1 VIRALVIAALLL
13 GGGSAARAADT
24 RGLEQRAN
32 AFYDRLSR
40 GDTAGARAAFPS
52 LEQDLA
58 RTIDTLQDK
67 MDEQREAI
75 IDRDGDLE
83 ALYASPSWREDEVAT
98 LVLGYH
104 LAWVR
109 YQGAQLTDDATRKK
123 KLLREAADGFE
134 QYTAAEQ
141 IPEIYSESIYGRG
154 LALMDLGQ
162 YGEAIGDLQTA
173 AGLPR
178 TAAKAKAALAE
189 AKRRQSGGKPVAAPD
204 PAEQLAQLRALLEA
218 AAKNPDKGGE
228 ASEMARSL
236 AAQGG
241 DWPSR
246 VQGVIRDLP
255 PSSHGLALQGQLA
268 IDAHHCDQLPAL
280 VKAGADLKD
289 SGRARWRPELLYLN
303 AACEL
308 NDGKQA
314 DAARLFATLAAEFP
328 NSPRAEEAAYYRCRA
343 LDTARHGD
351 AAAEKDYE
359 PALRDYLEHYGKSPR
374 SSEIR
379 YLLAELVRERG
390 DCKAAI
396 PLYEQV
402 TSGDFATRARLGA
415 LECRVGALTPDAA
428 AERTVLLDDL
438 QRFVAGASKQTD
450 ERTLAKACLLGAL
463 VAVRQK
469 PPDDAAALGFLD
481 DYERRFPKESEWHD
495 TARRVRL
502 EARLRAGQYAQAE
515 ADVDALLAQV
525 DDKATRKLVARIGK
539 DLMRRHAGDE
549 AQSAALARKIW
560 SALAA
565 DGSDPQ
571 DRANLSE
578 LELSAGNEDEAR
590 KLFEGVLA
598 VRPDSAQA
606 QRGAARAATAL
617 GDREAAMGYWRQVV
631 DQSTPGGTSW
641 YEARLAE
648 FDLLVASGHTP
659 EACDL
664 ARRASGQSKTTGG
677 DVLAKQLLERARTVC
692 R

>member
-1 VIRALVIAALLL
+1 VIRGLVIAALVA
-13 GGGSAARAADT
+13 SAGIARAADT
-24 RGLEQRAN
+24 RALEQRAN

-40 GDTAGARAAFPS
+40 GDTAGARAAFPA

-109 YQGAQLTDDATRKK
+109 YQGAQLTDDAAKMK
-123 KLLREAADGFE
+123 KLLRGAADGFE

-141 IPEIYSESIYGRG
+141 IPEIYSESVYGRG

-189 AKRRQSGGKPVAAPD
+189 AKRRQSGGKPVAAPE
-204 PAEQLAQLRALLEA
+204 PADQLAQLRTLLET

-228 ASEMARSL
+228 ATEMARGL

-241 DWPSR
+241 DWPSK

-268 IDAHHCDQLPAL
+268 IDARHCDQLPAL
-280 VKAGADLKD
+280 VAAGADVKD
-289 SGRARWRPELLYLN
+289 AGRARWRPELLYLA
-303 AACEL
+303 AACAL
-308 NDGKQA
+308 NAGKQA
-314 DAARLFATLAAEFP
+314 EAARQFGQLASEFP
-328 NSPRAEEAAYYRCRA
+328 SGPRAEEAAYYRCRA
-343 LDTARHGD
+343 LDTARHD
-351 AAAEKDYE
+351 DSAAAKEYE
-359 PALRDYLEHYGKSPR
+359 PALREYLERYGKSPR
-374 SSEIR
+374 SGEIR
-379 YLLAELVRERG
+379 YLLAELARERG
-390 DCKAAI
+390 DCAAAI

-402 TSGDFATRARLGA
+402 GSGEFAVRARLGA
-415 LECRVGALTPDAA
+415 LECRVGALTPDDAA
-428 AERTVLLDDL
+428 KRTALLKDV
-438 QRFVAGASKQTD
+438 RSFVDTAPKQTD

-469 PPDDAAALGFLD
+469 PPDDTAALAFLD
-481 DYERRFPKESEWHD
+481 DYEKRFPAESEWHD
-495 TARRVRL
+495 TARRVRV

-515 ADVDALLAQV
+515 SDVEGLLTQAN
-525 DDKATRKLVARIGK
+525 DKATRKLIARIGK
-539 DLMRRHAGDE
+539 DLMRRHAGDP

-560 SALAA
+560 TALAA
-565 DGSDPQ
+565 DGRDPQ
-571 DRANLSE
+571 DRATLAE
-578 LELSAGNEDEAR
+578 LELAAGNAAEAR
-590 KLFEGVLA
+590 RLFESVLE
-598 VRPDSAQA
+598 VSPDSAQA

-617 GDREAAMGYWRQVV
+617 GDKEAAMGYWRQVI

-648 FDLLVASGHTP
+648 FELLVASNHTP

-664 ARRASGQSKTTGG
+664 ARRALGQSKTTGG
-677 DVLAKQLLERARTVC
+677 DVLAKQLTERARAVC